1 MKSLAIAALAAGT
14 LALAQPAAADGPSFS
29 FGVGPSG
36 LTYFSFRSY
45 DHPRHHGR
53 NPYFRNRYRHRGY
66 GPYGYRPYGYG
77 PPRFAQAP
85 RWQRRH
91 WRRRHYGY
99 VGQRGWSRGPRFHR
113 GYGRGWGYGR

>member
-36 LTYFSFRSY
+36 YTYFSFKSY
-45 DHPRHHGR
+45 GHRRHHGH
-53 NPYFRNRYRHRGY
+53 YRHARRRFRHR
-66 GPYGYRPYGYG
+66 GYRPYGYG
-77 PPRFAQAP
+77 PPRFARGP
-85 RWQRRH
+85 RWRRRH

-99 VGQRGWSRGPRFHR
+99 VGQRRWSRGRRFHR
-113 GYGRGWGYGR
+113 GYGHGWGGYGR